1 MPGYLS
7 HRRISF
13 DPAAEI
19 AALEVD
25 LSTLETSVDDLQ
37 GDVEELQLNLGV

>member
-7 HRRISF
+7 NRRIAF
-13 DPAAEI
+13 DPTAEV

-25 LSTLETSVDDLQ
+25 LSTLETSVDALQ
-37 GDVEELQLNLGV
+37 GDVEDLQLNLGV

>member
-7 HRRISF
+7 NRRIAF
-13 DPAAEI
+13 DPTAEV

-25 LSTLETSVDDLQ
+25 LSTLETNVETLQ
-37 GDVEELQLNLGV
+37 GDVEDLQLNLGV